1 MAATFGVALV
11 EMPGRY
17 ANLAHFAFFVLAFAG
32 GFVGLERGYFVRSAL
47 EAPNAIAPA
56 GSGHVSQALLF
67 RAKTFLNFY
76 QAQSVASHELR
87 VSEV

>member
-1 MAATFGVALV
+1 MAATFSVALV
-11 EMPGRY
+11 EMAGRY

-32 GFVGLERGYFVRSAL
+32 GFVGLEGRYFVGTAL
-47 EAPNAIAPA
+47 QAPNAIAPP
-56 GSGHVSQALLF
+56 GSGHVSQALFF
-67 RAKTFLNFY
+67 RAEAFLNFY